1 MDGGVGYVDVD
12 ALKATELRLGL
23 PGSDEPSEKP
33 PTPTTTTTAARPS
46 KRSLDEDRAARREPS
61 EGGRATSTRA
71 TKAQVVGWPPI
82 RSYRKNSFQAM
93 KTEVAGLYVKVSM
106 DGAPYL
112 RKIDLEV
119 YKGYKELR
127 EALEDM
133 FKCFEGCKG
142 SEYAITYEDK
152 DGDLMLV
159 GDVPWEM
166 FTSSCKKLRIIRG
179 AEAIRGLGSSQ

>member
-1 MDGGVGYVDVD
+1 MDGGVGYVDMD

-23 PGSDEPSEKP
+23 PGSDPPEKLP
-33 PTPTTTTTAARPS
+33 PTTTTTARPT

-93 KTEVAGLYVKVSM
+93 KAAAEAAGLYVKVSM

-112 RKIDLEV
+112 RKIDLAV
-119 YKGYKELR
+119 FKGTR
-127 EALEDM
+127 N
-133 FKCFEGCKG
+133 
-142 SEYAITYEDK
+142 SERRWRTCSSASKVAK
-152 DGDLMLV
+152 DPSTPSPMKTKT
-159 GDVPWEM
+159 E
-166 FTSSCKKLRIIRG
+166 T
-179 AEAIRGLGSSQ
+179 